1 MFAACRALGMRLI
14 AAMLAPHLSA
24 FFSWQSD
31 FWPSG
36 RGCLGD
42 AIVSDSP

>member
-1 MFAACRALGMRLI
+1 MAVRTLLI
-14 AAMLAPHLSA
+14 AAMLAPHLSV
-24 FFSWQSD
+24 FFPLAIG

-42 AIVSDSP
+42 AIVSDFP

>member
-1 MFAACRALGMRLI
+1 LRKRAACYSHAC
-14 AAMLAPHLSA
+14 AAFVGFFLSA
-24 FFSWQSD
+24 IG